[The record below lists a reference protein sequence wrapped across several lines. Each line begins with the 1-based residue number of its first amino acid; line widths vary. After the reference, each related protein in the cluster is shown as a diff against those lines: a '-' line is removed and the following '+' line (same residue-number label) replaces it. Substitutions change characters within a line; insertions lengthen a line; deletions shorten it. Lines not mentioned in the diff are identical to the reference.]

1 MKKGGIR
8 MSEKL
13 RKIFKLINSGTGS
26 ISIHRKRNYYRH
38 IASINAE
45 ARWYD
50 LGVRLRASADKVVKN
65 YQ

>member
-1 MKKGGIR
+1 MKKGGIAMFER
-8 MSEKL
+8 L
-13 RKIFKLINSGTGS
+13 RKFVKLINSGTSS
-26 ISIHRKRNYYRH
+26 ISIHRKRDYYRH

-50 LGVRLRASADKVVKN
+50 LGARLRASADKVVRN

>member
-1 MKKGGIR
+1 

-13 RKIFKLINSGTGS
+13 RKIAKLINSGTSS
-26 ISIHRKRNYYRH
+26 ISIHRKRDYYRH

-50 LGVRLRASADKVVKN
+50 LGARLRASADKVVRN
-65 YQ
+65 YR

>member
-1 MKKGGIR
+1 

-13 RKIFKLINSGTGS
+13 RKIAKLINSGTS
-26 ISIHRKRNYYRH
+26 SLSIHRKRDYYRH

-50 LGVRLRASADKVVKN
+50 LGARLRDSADKVRLS
-65 YQ
+65 

>member
-1 MKKGGIR
+1 

-13 RKIFKLINSGTGS
+13 RKMAKLINSGTSS
-26 ISIHRKRNYYRH
+26 ISIHRKRDYYRH

-50 LGVRLRASADKVVKN
+50 LGARLRASADKVVRN

>member
-1 MKKGGIR
+1 

-13 RKIFKLINSGTGS
+13 RKIAKLINSGTS
-26 ISIHRKRNYYRH
+26 SLSIHRKRDYYRH

-50 LGVRLRASADKVVKN
+50 LGARLRDSADKVVRN

>member
-1 MKKGGIR
+1 

-13 RKIFKLINSGTGS
+13 RKIAKLINSGTSS
-26 ISIHRKRNYYRH
+26 ISLYRKRDYYRH

-45 ARWYD
+45 ARWYE
-50 LGVRLRASADKVVKN
+50 LGTRLRASADKVVRN

>member
-1 MKKGGIR
+1 

-13 RKIFKLINSGTGS
+13 RKIANLINSGTSS
-26 ISIHRKRNYYRH
+26 ISIHRKRDYYRH

-50 LGVRLRASADKVVKN
+50 LGARLRASADKVVRN

>member
-1 MKKGGIR
+1 
-8 MSEKL
+8 MSERL
-13 RKIFKLINSGTGS
+13 RKIAKLINSGTSS
-26 ISIHRKRNYYRH
+26 ISIHRKRDYYRH

-50 LGVRLRASADKVVKN
+50 LGMRLRASADKVVRN

>member
-1 MKKGGIR
+1 

-13 RKIFKLINSGTGS
+13 RKIAKLINSGTS
-26 ISIHRKRNYYRH
+26 SLSIHRKRDYYRH

-50 LGVRLRASADKVVKN
+50 LGARLRASADKVVRN

>member
-1 MKKGGIR
+1 

-13 RKIFKLINSGTGS
+13 RKIAKLINSGTS
-26 ISIHRKRNYYRH
+26 SLSIHRKRDYYRH

-45 ARWYD
+45 ARWYE
-50 LGVRLRASADKVVKN
+50 LGARLRASADKVVRN